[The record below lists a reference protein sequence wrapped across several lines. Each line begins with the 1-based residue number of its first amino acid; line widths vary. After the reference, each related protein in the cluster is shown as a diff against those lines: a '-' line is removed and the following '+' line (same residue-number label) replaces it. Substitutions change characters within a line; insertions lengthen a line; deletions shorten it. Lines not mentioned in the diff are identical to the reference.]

1 MDGDQKVREGLILP
15 LLPPDAETDLSM
27 YGPIMLAQDGRP
39 SGTEEVSLV
48 DDVEAQSVVVEI
60 EGEAPMLRGTAPTIS
75 EDLVASTGRLVFHCE
90 THLPILALHV
100 RNMKKSFAVILQV
113 SSNEQT
119 RGTSGCMWQY
129 ERGESPAAGVV
140 AACAACYLIFTES
153 FALHSWQPR

>member
-27 YGPIMLAQDGRP
+27 YGPIMLAQDGSP
-39 SGTEEVSLV
+39 PGTEEVSLV

-119 RGTSGCMWQY
+119 RGTSSGCMWQY
-129 ERGESPAAGVV
+129 RGEKPVGVV
-140 AACAACYLIFTES
+140 VACAAC
-153 FALHSWQPR
+153 